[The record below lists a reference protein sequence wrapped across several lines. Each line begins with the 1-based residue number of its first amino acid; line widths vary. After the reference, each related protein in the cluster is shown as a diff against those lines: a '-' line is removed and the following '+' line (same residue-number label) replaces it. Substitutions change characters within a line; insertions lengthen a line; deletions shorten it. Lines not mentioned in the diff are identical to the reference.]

1 MQTFIADLY
10 RAWQIKNKKTARGVN
25 YILIFVV
32 KFADKIKKDAEFF
45 IKKSASFFASCRTA
59 AYAIP

>member
-1 MQTFIADLY
+1 LQTFIADLY

-32 KFADKIKKDAEFF
+32 KLADKIKKDEAVSN
-45 IKKSASFFASCRTA
+45 KL
-59 AYAIP
+59 